1 MPKLPKPL
9 YVVIA
14 GFLGLFGLGLVGL
27 LVAYLV
33 LAPGLPSVD
42 VLKDIRLQVPLRVY
56 TRDGRLLAVFGEKR
70 RIPLDYAQ
78 IPKTMVDAFV
88 AAEDEHFWEHP
99 GVDMEGMLRAG
110 VHYVTTGER
119 TQGGGTITMQLAR
132 NFFLTPEKTFTRK
145 LREVFLAF
153 RIEDRKST
161 RLNSSH
167 H

>member
-70 RIPLDYAQ
+70 RIPLDYARS
-78 IPKTMVDAFV
+78 
-88 AAEDEHFWEHP
+88 E
-99 GVDMEGMLRAG
+99 
-110 VHYVTTGER
+110 ER
-119 TQGGGTITMQLAR
+119 RVG
-132 NFFLTPEKTFTRK
+132 
-145 LREVFLAF
+145 
-153 RIEDRKST
+153 
-161 RLNSSH
+161 
-167 H
+167 